1 MNHNP
6 FYSLN
11 EYYKEY
17 FGCKTYKLSLNAGL
31 TCPNRDGTLDNRG
44 CIFCSAGGSGDFA
57 PSAGYSISRQI
68 DEGIKQVSRK
78 YTGNCYIAYFQAFT
92 NTYAPVSILKELY
105 MKAVEDERIVGISI
119 ATRPDC
125 LAKDV
130 ITLLTE
136 INSIKPVTVE
146 LGLQTS
152 NEQSAQ
158 YIRRGYTLDVF
169 DDACNRLTAA
179 GIPVVAHM
187 IVGLPNETHEDYLA
201 TARHIASLKLHGI
214 KIQLLHILHGT
225 DLAKDYEAG
234 IFRALSL
241 EEYVSTVV
249 DIIEILPPEMVIH
262 RITGDGP
269 KNLLIAPMWS
279 TNKRNVLNSIMKEF
293 RIRNTYQGKEHR

>member
-1 MNHNP
+1 MNHNH

-11 EYYKEY
+11 EFYKEY
-17 FGCKTYKLSLNAGL
+17 FGCKTYKISLNAGL

-57 PSAGYSISRQI
+57 PFAGYSISKQI
-68 DEGIKQVSRK
+68 DEGIKQISRK
-78 YTGNCYIAYFQAFT
+78 YTGNCFIGYFQAFT
-92 NTYAPVSILKELY
+92 NTYAPLPKLRELY
-105 MKAVEDERIVGISI
+105 MSAVMDERIVGISI

-125 LAKDV
+125 LNQDV
-130 ITLLTE
+130 IELLEE
-136 INSIKPVTVE
+136 ISHIKPVTVE

-152 NEQSAQ
+152 NEQTAQ
-158 YIRRGYTLDVF
+158 YIRRGYTLEVF
-169 DDACNRLTAA
+169 DDACNRLAAA

-187 IVGLPNETHEDYLA
+187 IVGLPNETHDDYLA
-201 TARHIASLKLHGI
+201 TAKHIAALKLHGI
-214 KIQLLHILHGT
+214 KIQLLHILRGT

-234 IFRALSL
+234 VFHALTL

-269 KNLLIAPMWS
+269 KDLLIAPLWS

-293 RIRNTYQGKEHR
+293 RARNTYQGKEYG